1 MPEYIT
7 VPMDTDPVDLL
18 DRITTAMDDAFPGW
32 EPADGNLDYWIMQ
45 SFAAE
50 AAEIQDLASAVPET
64 IFMVFGDSILGVPPI
79 DAAPA
84 TSTTTWTMI
93 DNKGYTIPDM
103 SLVGL
108 RDANGDLVA
117 YYTTGDIVIPAG
129 STVTP
134 TGAVPIVAVEPGVEA
149 TGLGTAGQLLELV
162 SPMIFVDHIILEAPT
177 TGGADAELV
186 GDYLNRLVTQLA
198 MMTQTPILPI
208 DFSRQVIA
216 NVEGVYR
223 ATTIDGYNPASGGS
237 YGNDRMVTVAAI
249 DETGAPVST
258 GVKTAI
264 DNYLE
269 GLREINFII
278 NEMDPKYTTIN
289 VVAQVHPLPTFDN
302 MIVVGNVQAMVA
314 NYVNPLTW
322 GIPANEVATGDFG
335 PVWVDLN
342 TFRWN
347 DFLSAMTNVQGVD
360 HVISLT
366 INGGTADIAMAAP
379 ASLPQLGTISVTWA

>member
-1 MPEYIT
+1 
-7 VPMDTDPVDLL
+7 MDTDPVDLL